1 MVIFSGNIGT
11 VGMPMVKC
19 FTSSANGSTL
29 NAPTACHTSMAR
41 DNESNY
47 KVTIFLVW
55 HSQTINSKKKDKMF
69 SVYLFTKGLH

>member
-41 DNESNY
+41 DNESII
-47 KVTIFLVW
+47 KSLSFWCDIPKL
-55 HSQTINSKKKDKMF
+55 
-69 SVYLFTKGLH
+69 